1 MFFFSQAS
9 SIVRPPLQQKSTLCF
24 LNMAAV
30 RKSSATISPIV
41 LLSKF
46 IVLLFNGAKVRKR
59 IKIIKEFCIFFINKV
74 IMGFDRE
81 KQELF

>member
-1 MFFFSQAS
+1 
-9 SIVRPPLQQKSTLCF
+9 
-24 LNMAAV
+24 
-30 RKSSATISPIV
+30 

-81 KQELF
+81 KQELFQAENKL